1 MLWKKE
7 SQLLKLIYGNLIV
20 NKATLANSANGY
32 EILSNDYK
40 MFFIDVIPVTP
51 NRFRPENKLG
61 DQTFLHG
68 HTVVLSKIL

>member
-1 MLWKKE
+1 MKKHYK
-7 SQLLKLIYGNLIV
+7 KLS
-20 NKATLANSANGY
+20 KDFK
-32 EILSNDYK
+32 LSLMGSYNTCNFYRYK

-68 HTVVLSKIL
+68 HTVVLTKLL